1 MWWDKTCA
9 WPSFIEK
16 LKYSVWVIYLLL
28 KNIETIGPMCSCR
41 LRDRVTV
48 KTGPRHIV
56 REMKDGAFE
65 MTIKS
70 AVKSDSG
77 IYTCRI
83 INEYGTKQCEAK
95 LEVKGMCFSACLRM
109 HKSTFRSCSPI
120 NYVRVSFGEV
130 ILFYIVMKCL
140 QFLYHSSTWL
150 KTYTEGWNYF
160 TTSPFLYHLTAIF
173 RKCTLFISSTTSGAR
188 SRSYPGSQGHHSQGW
203 RDCFVWVSRHW
214 TKGHGCGLACGWET
228 DPASIAQL

>member
-1 MWWDKTCA
+1 M
-9 WPSFIEK
+9 
-16 LKYSVWVIYLLL
+16 
-28 KNIETIGPMCSCR
+28 
-41 LRDRVTV
+41 TV

-77 IYTCRI
+77 IYACRI

-95 LEVKGMCFSACLRM
+95 LEVKGMCFSAGLRM

-140 QFLYHSSTWL
+140 QFLYHSST
-150 KTYTEGWNYF
+150 
-160 TTSPFLYHLTAIF
+160 
-173 RKCTLFISSTTSGAR
+173 
-188 SRSYPGSQGHHSQGW
+188 
-203 RDCFVWVSRHW
+203 
-214 TKGHGCGLACGWET
+214 
-228 DPASIAQL
+228 